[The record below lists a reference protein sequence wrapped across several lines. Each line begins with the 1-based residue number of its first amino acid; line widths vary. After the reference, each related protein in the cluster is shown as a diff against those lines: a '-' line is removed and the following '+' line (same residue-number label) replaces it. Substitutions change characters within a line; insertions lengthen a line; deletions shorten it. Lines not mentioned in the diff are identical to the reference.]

1 VGTPGSEYDANP
13 VQLSGP
19 AGSPCHPPA
28 ARGEETT
35 PTPVPGPPPPR
46 LYRLIASDLRAKA
59 EWLYGGRGWR
69 VVVKAL
75 LTDGTAA
82 MIWYRLMQWSHRHR
96 MWPLAMLFNK
106 VNAVC
111 CNCII
116 GRGAEFGPRFVLVH
130 STGVVVNA
138 GVRGGAGVMLEH
150 QVTIGAEKRQA
161 PVLGDDVFVGAG
173 AKVIGSVRVGDRA
186 RVGANAVVV
195 HDVPADSTVV
205 GIPARVVRQRR
216 ARDET

>member
-1 VGTPGSEYDANP
+1 MTPPSA
-13 VQLSGP
+13 
-19 AGSPCHPPA
+19 
-28 ARGEETT
+28 
-35 PTPVPGPPPPR
+35 VPG
-46 LYRLIASDLRAKA
+46 LLGLIRSDLHGKA
-59 EWLYGGRGWR
+59 EWLYGNRGRKA
-69 VVVKAL
+69 VLKAL

-82 MIWYRLMQWSHRHR
+82 MIWYRLMQWSHRR
-96 MWPLAMLFNK
+96 RLWPLAMLFNK

-111 CNCII
+111 CHCVI

-138 GVRGGAGVMLEH
+138 DVRGGAGVMLEH

-161 PVLGDDVFVGAG
+161 PVLGDDVFIGAG

-205 GIPARVVRQRR
+205 GIPARVVRQR
-216 ARDET
+216 ARDVT

>member
-1 VGTPGSEYDANP
+1 VGTPDSERDA
-13 VQLSGP
+13 S
-19 AGSPCHPPA
+19 PPA
-28 ARGEETT
+28 KGEIAP
-35 PTPVPGPPPPR
+35 PTPLPWLLR
-46 LYRLIASDLRAKA
+46 LVASDLRAKA
-59 EWLYGGRGWR
+59 EWLYGGSGRGA
-69 VVVKAL
+69 VFKAL

-82 MIWYRLMQWSHRHR
+82 MVWYRLMQWSHRR
-96 MWPLAMLFNK
+96 RLWPLAMLFNK

-130 STGVVVNA
+130 STGVVINA

-173 AKVIGSVRVGDRA
+173 AKVIGPVRVGDRA

-216 ARDET
+216 PQDET